1 MGTDEPRV
9 IKRYANRKLYDTSR
23 RQFTTLDDLS
33 ALLDTGIR
41 FVVRDHDSG
50 HDRTDEVLAQVLG
63 RRVRVGSGPTD
74 LISGLLR
81 APGQIAQQLVGE
93 VAPEPEPEKPKKAKK
108 KPAKKKS
115 GEARKKPASTGDDD
129 ARDAEIAELRAQ
141 VAELTQ
147 AVSVLVQDRLAERGA
162 ADEGSDSA

>member
-1 MGTDEPRV
+1 MGTDDPRV
-9 IKRYANRKLYDTSR
+9 IKRYANRKLYDTTR

-33 ALLDTGIR
+33 ALLDKGVR

-50 HDRTDEVLAQVLG
+50 DDRTDEVLAQVLG
-63 RRVRVGSGPTD
+63 RRVRVGGGPTD

-108 KPAKKKS
+108 KSGSAKKKS
-115 GEARKKPASTGDDD
+115 GSGKKKATDGGTK
-129 ARDAEIAELRAQ
+129 DAEIAELRAQ

-147 AVSVLVQDRLAERGA
+147 AVSILVQDRLGEREAARGA
-162 ADEGSDSA
+162 DDA